1 MAVRPAAPS
10 AMSTASAISMAHP
23 GQHWLAGS
31 SSRSLR
37 LQRFEKHGLAIKAEI
52 SMEDEPEEQQI
63 PYVVSL
69 SP

>member
-23 GQHWLAGS
+23 GHWLAGS
-31 SSRSLR
+31 SSRSIR